1 MLSPHLGITMQ
12 YHLVYKRADHY
23 LAARQVFVTAPF
35 TENRPDKLLQYEHL
49 LVNESSTLLFQEG
62 ARRLASGSTI
72 VQAVQQVNMQTAEKE
87 ALADV
92 FRCMYFLNKH
102 GISVC
107 FLGIVLWQGC
117 EHVNYESE
125 MTMQELVKSIGL
137 SLEDE
142 ILKEAKQSPYYGII
156 FDEVTGISIHKQ
168 LGLCIQYLGV
178 DGTTEIRNLKLI
190 KVSHGTAEAITETL
204 VG

>member
-1 MLSPHLGITMQ
+1 MLFSVQTKGGFVLSPHLGITMQ

-35 TENRPDKLLQYEHL
+35 TENRPDKQLQYEHS
-49 LVNESSTLLFQEG
+49 LVHESSTLLFQEG

-87 ALADV
+87 AACTSSTSMGSLSASWEEYYGKAV
-92 FRCMYFLNKH
+92 RMSTMN
-102 GISVC
+102 
-107 FLGIVLWQGC
+107 Q
-117 EHVNYESE
+117 

-142 ILKEAKQSPYYGII
+142 ILKEAKQMPYM
-156 FDEVTGISIHKQ
+156 
-168 LGLCIQYLGV
+168 
-178 DGTTEIRNLKLI
+178 
-190 KVSHGTAEAITETL
+190 A
-204 VG
+204 